1 MNKIIISGLIC
12 LMHAQAAPISLS
24 KDQLHA
30 LGKKIWQR
38 ECGMKESGLIH
49 WHEREAFPSL
59 GIGHFIWYPAGAV
72 QKFEQTFPDLID
84 FMIKKGEVIPL
95 WLSHALKT
103 GCPWKNRESFMQFI
117 NGKQL
122 QELRTFL
129 AATVDLQAAFIVHR
143 FEQSIDDMIKK
154 APKSKRSYIKRQFD
168 LLGSSTQG
176 LFAMIDYL
184 HFKGSGTSRQE
195 RYNNQGWGLVQVL
208 QNMKQVPMQTALV
221 EFNRTAKHLLQMR
234 VVNSKNRL
242 TEERF
247 LAGWFAR
254 IDGYCKEV

>member
-24 KDQLHA
+24 KEQLHA

-49 WHEREAFPSL
+49 WHEREPFPSL
-59 GIGHFIWYPAGAV
+59 GIGHFIWYPTGAT
-72 QKFEQTFPDLID
+72 KSFEQTFPDLIN
-84 FMIKKGEVIPL
+84 FMIKKGEVIPV
-95 WLSHALKT
+95 WLSKAINN
-103 GCPWKNRESFMQFI
+103 GCPWKDRETFIQFI

-122 QELRTFL
+122 QELRIFL
-129 AATVDLQAAFIVHR
+129 AATVDLQAEYIVHR
-143 FEQSIDDMIKK
+143 FAGSIEKMILQ
-154 APKSKRSYIKRQFD
+154 APKNKRSYIKRQFD
-168 LLGSSTQG
+168 LLSGSTQG

-184 HFKGSGTSRQE
+184 HFKGAGTNRHE

-208 QNMKQVPMQTALV
+208 QNMKPVPTQTALA
-221 EFNRTAKHLLQMR
+221 EFNRTAKLLLHQR
-234 VVNSKNRL
+234 VVNSKNRQM
-242 TEERF
+242 EERF

-254 IDGYCKEV
+254 IDSYCKEV